1 MRRFLYLLVV
11 SRHMTILFTCITEQ
25 TLGVRAVQ
33 SMASKLTA
41 ARSHATQ
48 GYLSL
53 FDIFKPERAER

>member
-1 MRRFLYLLVV
+1 
-11 SRHMTILFTCITEQ
+11 MTILFTCITEQ

-33 SMASKLTA
+33 STASKLTA